1 MPCAAVNDVEPVIV
15 GHVPSVDAEQY
26 IPVLVVPGFDPT
38 KFDRVASPCICAQ
51 TPFVGDIM

>member
-1 MPCAAVNDVEPVIV
+1 MNDVEPVIV